1 MRMRCAYHVCI
12 NNVIKPRR
20 RFCSDNC
27 KLKFFV
33 DKRRKNI
40 KKMSLEYKGGVCENC
55 GYNKC
60 ETALVF
66 HHKESDGKDFGVAS
80 KGYTRS
86 WDKVR
91 KELDKCVLLCSNCH
105 AEVHAL
111 GSFPERSGL
120 KNRVNSV
127 KGKSTQHRANP
138 QRVLS
143 FEAGVETRE

>member
-27 KLKFFV
+27 KLKFFM

-66 HHKESDGKDFGVAS
+66 HHRESDGKDFGVAS

-138 QRVLS
+138 QRV
-143 FEAGVETRE
+143 

>member
-1 MRMRCAYHVCI
+1 MKCDYRACT

-33 DKRRKNI
+33 DKRRKDI

-66 HHKESDGKDFGVAS
+66 HHIESDGKDFGVAS

-86 WDKVR
+86 W
-91 KELDKCVLLCSNCH
+91 
-105 AEVHAL
+105 
-111 GSFPERSGL
+111 ERS
-120 KNRVNSV
+120 KRS
-127 KGKSTQHRANP
+127 
-138 QRVLS
+138 
-143 FEAGVETRE
+143 